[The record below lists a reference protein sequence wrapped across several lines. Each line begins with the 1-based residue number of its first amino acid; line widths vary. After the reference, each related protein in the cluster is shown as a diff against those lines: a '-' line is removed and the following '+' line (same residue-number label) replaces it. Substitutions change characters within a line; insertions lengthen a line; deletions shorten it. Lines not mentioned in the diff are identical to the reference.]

1 MCSPYRGDTQKNIKF
16 AQECCKHVV
25 SQNNV
30 PIAPH
35 LYFPGFLN
43 DENKEERNQALEM
56 NKKLIE
62 KSDEIM
68 VFGDEISDGMKY
80 EIDYATSIGK
90 EIKYMSNVLH
100 PKHYNIPGR
109 KECIEEMVE
118 KFGHEKTEAFCE
130 LNSYKYQYRH
140 EMKNGQE
147 DLDKASNYLVML
159 KQMVKTDPRFKIADR
174 FGLEPQMRQLIEE
187 MAELTQAISKYF
199 RINGQG
205 QPVSKPM
212 NVEQNLIEEI
222 ADVKL
227 VLDQVI
233 YLMNCADAV
242 QEVMKE
248 KIKRIGE
255 K

>member
-1 MCSPYRGDTQKNIKF
+1 
-16 AQECCKHVV
+16 
-25 SQNNV
+25 
-30 PIAPH
+30 
-35 LYFPGFLN
+35 
-43 DENKEERNQALEM
+43 
-56 NKKLIE
+56 
-62 KSDEIM
+62 
-68 VFGDEISDGMKY
+68 MK
-80 EIDYATSIGK
+80 
-90 EIKYMSNVLH
+90 MSNVLH

-159 KQMVKTDPRFKIADR
+159 KQMVKDDPRFKIANH

-187 MAELTQAISKYF
+187 MAELTQVICKHF
-199 RINGQG
+199 RGYD
-205 QPVSKPM
+205 
-212 NVEQNLIEEI
+212 VEQNLIEEM

-227 VLDQVI
+227 VLDQII
-233 YLMNCADAV
+233 YLMSCTDAV